1 MKLNVRVKDDE
12 GNLVVDGSLN
22 RQEMSFLLNYAIAD
36 LLNAGVKFY
45 LDKSYD
51 ETADEEEDDESQIRF
66 EFPERN
72 DLN

>member
-22 RQEMSFLLNYAIAD
+22 RQEMSFLINYALAD
-36 LLNAGVKFY
+36 LLNAGVMFH
-45 LDKSYD
+45 LDKPYD
-51 ETADEEEDDESQIRF
+51 ETIDEEEDDESQIRL

-72 DLN
+72 ELN